1 MDTTTDP
8 PADPLPRVLGPWLAG
23 AIVVGTVIGTGV
35 FKKGRAVS
43 EAVPESGL
51 GVLAWV
57 VVGLLTLCGA
67 MALAEVASLF
77 PRAGGNYVF
86 LRQAYGR
93 VFGFLWGWVEFWFLR
108 CASCAALA
116 TVFAESLHDV
126 LKLARGTDGDVLTFW
141 DRQAVA
147 AGVVTILGL
156 LAARGTR
163 LGAGVQLVVSSVKL
177 GSLVVLAVLPGL
189 VLAAVADPVVKP
201 SVENLRPIWPADW
214 GAFRFGAFA
223 VAMVAVLWP
232 YNGWTNVAPIAGEVR
247 DPQRNIPRAFVG
259 GVTALIVVYVAVNLS
274 YYLTVPAREMAKLT
288 DTPVATEVCRRLLG
302 PAGLLAA
309 SAAIMLS
316 VFGALGGNML
326 VGPRGVFA
334 LSRDGLAPGLFG
346 RVHAGYQTPLA
357 ATLLMTGVTV
367 GFIYA
372 VAAYS
377 HWRPTA
383 EGEKP
388 PFDVLTEFIVFG
400 AGIFEL
406 LAVGTVFVFRR
417 SHPPGVVKL
426 PFRCPGYPV
435 VPAVY
440 LVAMSAVLANML
452 ATPAQRTEAVAGL
465 AFIAVGA
472 VLYAAVYRGCDPG
485 S

>member
-1 MDTTTDP
+1 MTAPDE

-35 FKKGRAVS
+35 FKKGSAVS
-43 EAVPESGL
+43 AAVPETGPAL
-51 GVLAWV
+51 LAWV
-57 VVGLLTLCGA
+57 AVGLLTLCGA
-67 MALAEVASLF
+67 MALAEVAALF

-86 LRQAYGR
+86 LREAYGR
-93 VFGFLWGWVEFWFLR
+93 PFGFLWGWVEFWFLR

-116 TVFAESLHDV
+116 VVFAESLADV
-126 LKLARGTDGDVLTFW
+126 LRQARGSELAFW

-147 AGVVTILGL
+147 AGVVTALGL

-177 GSLVVLAVLPGL
+177 GSLVGIAVLPGV
-189 VLAAVADPVVKP
+189 VLGLGTAAEVTP
-201 SVENLRPIWPADW
+201 SVANLQPVWPERW
-214 GAFRFGAFA
+214 NWSAFA

-259 GVTALIVVYVAVNLS
+259 GVLTLIVVYTGINLS
-274 YYLTVPAREMAKLT
+274 YYLTLPAAEMARVT
-288 DTPVATEVCRRLLG
+288 GSPVASEVCRRLAG

-309 SAAIMLS
+309 SAAVMLS

-334 LSRDGLAPGLFG
+334 LSRGGLAPAVFG
-346 RVHAGYQTPLA
+346 RVHSRYRTPLA

-372 VAAYS
+372 VAAYTE
-377 HWRPTA
+377 WRPPA
-383 EGEKP
+383 RGAKA
-388 PFDVLTEFIVFG
+388 PFDVLTDFVVFG
-400 AGIFEL
+400 AGVFEL
-406 LAVGTVFVFRR
+406 LAVGTVYVFRR
-417 SHPPGVVKL
+417 RYPGVTL
-426 PFRCPGYPV
+426 PYRCPGYPV

-440 LVAMSAVLANML
+440 LVAMTAVFVNML
-452 ATPAQRTEAVAGL
+452 ASPADRAEAVAGVG
-465 AFIAVGA
+465 FIAVGA
-472 VLYAAVYRGCDPG
+472 GVYAAVYRRAG
-485 S
+485 

>member
-1 MDTTTDP
+1 MNAPDDP

-57 VVGLLTLCGA
+57 AVGLLTLCGA
-67 MALAEVASLF
+67 MALAEVAALF

-93 VFGFLWGWVEFWFLR
+93 LFGFLWGWVEFWFLR

-126 LKLARGTDGDVLTFW
+126 LKLARGGTGEVLTFW

-147 AGVVTILGL
+147 AGVVTALGL

-163 LGAGVQLVVSSVKL
+163 LGAGVQLVVSAVKL
-177 GSLVVLAVLPGL
+177 GSLVVIAVLPAA
-189 VLAAVADPVVKP
+189 VLALVADPPVRP
-201 SVENLRPIWPADW
+201 TVENLSPVWPADR
-214 GAFRFGAFA
+214 GAFDLGAFA

-259 GVTALIVVYVAVNLS
+259 GVMTLIAVYVAVNLS
-274 YYLTVPAREMAKLT
+274 YYLTVPAREMATLT

-346 RVHAGYQTPLA
+346 RVHSRYQTPLA
-357 ATLLMTGVTV
+357 ATLLMTAVTV

-372 VAAYS
+372 VAAYTTV
-377 HWRPTA
+377 RTPA
-383 EGEKP
+383 AGDKP
-388 PFDVLTEFIVFG
+388 PFDVLTDFIVFG
-400 AGIFEL
+400 AGVFEL

-417 SHPPGVVKL
+417 SHPPAAVRL
-426 PFRCPGYPV
+426 PFRCPGYPL
-435 VPAVY
+435 VPALFLVPMAAVY
-440 LVAMSAVLANML
+440 ANML
-452 ATPAQRTEAVAGL
+452 ATPESRAEAFAGVG
-465 AFIAVGA
+465 FIAAGG
-472 VLYAAVYRGCDPG
+472 VLYGVLYRRPAA
-485 S
+485 